1 MAQRHAVAEARLL
14 KKWICMKCSATH
26 RGSKP
31 GSCRKC
37 GYKNF
42 RPKVM
47 LREGRPDLTY
57 FFCSLTLGSRELFV
71 FGGKVDHSEWAGLR
85 H

>member
-42 RPKVM
+42 RPKAAE
-47 LREGRPDLTY
+47 RRKT
-57 FFCSLTLGSRELFV
+57 CSYLLLLFSDIRVSRAV
-71 FGGKVDHSEWAGLR
+71 CIWRQSGP
-85 H
+85 